1 MLLQSLHK
9 KESASFDKLREI
21 APGFAFEADLWLSQG
36 HTIQMKGPGEYPA
49 ALKCYEMAYECMLK
63 QNLVPQS
70 KMLLNM
76 GILYHSLGNLNSA
89 NDFVRRSLSPSLMN
103 SDESIALNPVFHRP
117 ENDIFYHW
125 ETSPL
130 SVRVE
135 ECPEN
140 NDSGLDT
147 EFNTPLSQL
156 CVVTLSDDAS
166 NSFLDYLRAGDDI
179 LISDVVLEVLKV
191 NASKIYCKGFF
202 SVLDRT
208 ESHSMRIKKSDRNF
222 NQANLTN
229 CFTLARIQE
238 DRGHLQAARE
248 IYIELLKLRPTF
260 IECKKFP
267 LVKYIIAT
275 TGYLRLSLMAKEI
288 GKLAEASHWVSMA
301 LEIDPHHSDAIIVH
315 GAHATFTC
323 CKN

>member
-36 HTIQMKGPGEYPA
+36 QTIQMKGPGEYPA
-49 ALKCYEMAYECMLK
+49 ALKCYEMAHDCMLR

-89 NDFVRRSLSPSLMN
+89 NDFVRRSLSPTLMH
-103 SDESIALNPVFHRP
+103 SDQSVATNPVFHRP

-130 SVRVE
+130 TVRVE
-135 ECPEN
+135 ECSPEN
-140 NDSGLDT
+140 NESGLDA
-147 EFNTPLSQL
+147 EFNFPLSQL
-156 CVVTLSDDAS
+156 CVVTLSDEAAS
-166 NSFLDYLRAGDDI
+166 NSFLDSVRVGDDI
-179 LISDVVLEVLKV
+179 LVSDVVLEVLQV
-191 NASKIYCKGFF
+191 TDASKILCKGFF
-202 SVLDRT
+202 SALSRT
-208 ESHSMRIKKSDRNF
+208 ENHSLRIKKSDGNF
-222 NQANLTN
+222 NQTSLTN

-260 IECKKFP
+260 IECMVPPSP
-267 LVKYIIAT
+267 LREPNYI
-275 TGYLRLSLMAKEI
+275 
-288 GKLAEASHWVSMA
+288 
-301 LEIDPHHSDAIIVH
+301 
-315 GAHATFTC
+315 
-323 CKN
+323 